1 MHPLPLVEAVQL
13 RLAPLVVML
22 EAARP
27 VGTLGAEEQA
37 GLAMEIAALWADEP
51 KESTAATV
59 KEMDSNASLSRSE
72 ANKAN
77 QGQLTPEQ
85 MAYDLEVFARG
96 FENLS
101 QAGHFKKPL
110 YVGAPTSQPT
120 TLPWTPTGGTNPNP

>member
-1 MHPLPLVEAVQL
+1 MKRTV
-13 RLAPLVVML
+13 
-22 EAARP
+22 
-27 VGTLGAEEQA
+27 TLIVLLTLA
-37 GLAMEIAALWADEP
+37 GLLAGCDVY
-51 KESTAATV
+51 TAATV
-59 KEMDSNASLSRSE
+59 KEMDSNASLARTE
-72 ANKAN
+72 ANKGN

>member
-1 MHPLPLVEAVQL
+1 MKKKCAAIIVVS
-13 RLAPLVVML
+13 LAL
-22 EAARP
+22 
-27 VGTLGAEEQA
+27 
-37 GLAMEIAALWADEP
+37 ILWLSGCDVY
-51 KESTAATV
+51 TAATV
-59 KEMDSNASLSRSE
+59 KEMDANASLSRTE

-96 FENLS
+96 YENLS

-120 TLPWTPTGGTNPNP
+120 TLPWTPTGGVNPNP

>member
-1 MHPLPLVEAVQL
+1 MKNAIPTVLVS
-13 RLAPLVVML
+13 LALIVL
-22 EAARP
+22 
-27 VGTLGAEEQA
+27 LA
-37 GLAMEIAALWADEP
+37 GCDIY
-51 KESTAATV
+51 TAQTV

-96 FENLS
+96 YENLS

-120 TLPWTPTGGTNPNP
+120 TLPWTPTGGVNPNP